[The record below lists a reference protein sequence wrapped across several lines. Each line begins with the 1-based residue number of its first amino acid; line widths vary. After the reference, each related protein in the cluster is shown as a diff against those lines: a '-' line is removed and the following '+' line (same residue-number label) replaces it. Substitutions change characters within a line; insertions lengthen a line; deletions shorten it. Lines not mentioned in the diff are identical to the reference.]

1 MYLERR
7 QGQDESTFQREQSNR
22 NALAKR
28 KLIMEKTFTI
38 DDAIIIQRDQL
49 FAWRKV
55 LTPEAYGDL
64 VIYAEQNNR
73 TAKRTED
80 IIRGSDLSVFVNN
93 YANQIKPIDNK
104 APMTKMTADDLRRL
118 RFGDKVFYGSGSNI
132 RSLRY
137 VGRMPSSEEHYLIF
151 CDGEFLMHLYIG
163 RDDTFRGDWY
173 MGKYDSEFVGNYL
186 KNWHLQRIEGIE
198 KIYLKE
204 DEK

>member
-1 MYLERR
+1 
-7 QGQDESTFQREQSNR
+7 
-22 NALAKR
+22 
-28 KLIMEKTFTI
+28 MEKTFTI
-38 DDAIIIQRDQL
+38 DDAIRIQRDQL

-73 TAKRTED
+73 TAKDPKQIT
-80 IIRGSDLSVFVNN
+80 RGSDLSVFVNN
-93 YANQIKPIDNK
+93 YANQIKPIGTK
-104 APMTKMTADDLRRL
+104 APMTKMTADDLRAL
-118 RFGDKVFYGSGSNI
+118 RHGDKVFYGSGYNL

-163 RDDTFRGDWY
+163 HDHTFRGDWY
-173 MGKYDSEFVGNYL
+173 VGEYDSEFAGNY
-186 KNWHLQRIEGIE
+186 KKDWHLQQIESIE
-198 KIYLKE
+198 RIYLKK